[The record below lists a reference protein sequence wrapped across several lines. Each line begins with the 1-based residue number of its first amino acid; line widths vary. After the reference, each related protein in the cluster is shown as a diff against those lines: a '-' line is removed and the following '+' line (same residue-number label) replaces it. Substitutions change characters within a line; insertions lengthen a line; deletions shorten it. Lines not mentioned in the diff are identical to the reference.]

1 MTRDQKFATGVLLLV
16 VGVIWLFFVVIWMPP
31 LLSAVILILVWLRI
45 DGFLPSGPSSFYME
59 YGLSLSLIGYA
70 IYLLVRNR
78 AKTIARPHSGKQKR
92 RAKGRRLNFLREPAR
107 KPSPSAQDLPDMR
120 PQNLVHPRL
129 PTRSRVPKRLHH
141 IRRQT
146 N

>member
-78 AKTIARPHSGKQKR
+78 AKTNSKTS
-92 RAKGRRLNFLREPAR
+92 LW
-107 KPSPSAQDLPDMR
+107 
-120 PQNLVHPRL
+120 
-129 PTRSRVPKRLHH
+129 
-141 IRRQT
+141 
-146 N
+146 